1 MNADR
6 LIRMAVNMLMRYGMK
21 RLSKGQKTD
30 PRTKQ
35 AQKTMRNLN
44 RMRRM

>member
-21 RLSKGQKTD
+21 RLSKGQK
-30 PRTKQ
+30 PNPNAKQ
-35 AQKTMRNLN
+35 AQKSLKTIN